1 MLTLLSESY
10 FKGKD
15 VSDFIEYERNKL
27 LVACPGE
34 SEFYL
39 VNRDGGRITPIASLN
54 QNYITLGMQMM
65 PGYETSF
72 ALVRDTRGI
81 QLLDLKTLKSNQL
94 FLSECNASFL
104 DTRMLQ
110 ILFDPK
116 SQKYTVVTYHDEKV
130 LEESGESILKVE
142 EPQLRIFT
150 MPYEFTLG
158 LKTML

>member
-1 MLTLLSESY
+1 MKGLLLAQFQPGAGQAVMLTLLPESY
-10 FKGKD
+10 FKGRD

-27 LVACPGE
+27 LVACPRE

-81 QLLDLKTLKSNQL
+81 QLLDLKT
-94 FLSECNASFL
+94 
-104 DTRMLQ
+104 
-110 ILFDPK
+110 
-116 SQKYTVVTYHDEKV
+116 
-130 LEESGESILKVE
+130 
-142 EPQLRIFT
+142 
-150 MPYEFTLG
+150 
-158 LKTML
+158 